1 MSNHTSRVAGPALA
15 LLAAAALTPCIAG
28 AQGTPGDWR
37 GLYLGGGGAYST
49 VSVQVDGGSECY
61 YDCDWWGDYPDYDEG
76 NGDYGYSVHFGW
88 RAHTYLAVE
97 AAYLE
102 TGSIRWDENLVY
114 MPEFDGFYNNRV
126 DFSAKVAE
134 LSLLGIL
141 PLANWEVYLRVGVGL
156 WDGES
161 DQRLDDSFGPGVV
174 TRSVSES
181 GTDFLF
187 GAGVGVTFASSW
199 HVRLEAQTLTID
211 REVLNARDDTSL
223 DSILLELQYRFGARG
238 SSVAPAVP
246 AAPTAITP

>member
-1 MSNHTSRVAGPALA
+1 MSNHSSRVAGPALA
-15 LLAAAALTPCIAG
+15 LLAAAVLTPSVAG

-49 VSVQVDGGSECY
+49 VSVEVDGGNDCY

-76 NGDYGYSVHFGW
+76 DGDYGYSVHFGW
-88 RAHTYLAVE
+88 RAHTFLAVE

-102 TGSIRWDENLVY
+102 TGTIRWDENLVY

-126 DFSAKVAE
+126 DFSAQVAE

-141 PLANWEVYLRVGVGL
+141 PMANWEIYLKLGVGL

-161 DQRLDDSFGPGVV
+161 DQRLDDSFGPDVV

-181 GTDFLF
+181 GTDFMA
-187 GAGVGVTFASSW
+187 GAGIGVTLAESW
-199 HVRLEAQTLTID
+199 HVRLEFQTLTID
-211 REVLNARDDTSL
+211 R
-223 DSILLELQYRFGARG
+223 
-238 SSVAPAVP
+238 
-246 AAPTAITP
+246 

>member
-1 MSNHTSRVAGPALA
+1 MSHHLSRVAGPTLA
-15 LLAAAALTPCIAG
+15 LLAGLVLTPSVAG
-28 AQGTPGDWR
+28 AQGAPGDWR

-49 VSVQVDGGSECY
+49 VSVEVDGDDDCY
-61 YDCDWWGDYPDYDEG
+61 NDCDWWGGYPDYEEG
-76 NGDYGYSVHFGW
+76 DGAYGYSVHFGW

-126 DFSAKVAE
+126 DFTAQAAE

-141 PLANWEVYLRVGVGL
+141 PMANWEIYLKLGVGL

-161 DQRLDDSFGPGVV
+161 DQRLDESFGPGVV

-181 GTDFLF
+181 GTDFLA
-187 GAGVGVTFASSW
+187 GAGIGITLAESW
-199 HVRLEAQTLTID
+199 HVRVEFQTLTID
-211 REVLNARDDTSL
+211 RKVLNARDDTGL
-223 DSILLELQYRFGARG
+223 DSILLELQYRFGAKG
-238 SSVAPAVP
+238 ASVPPVAPV
-246 AAPTAITP
+246 APPIITP